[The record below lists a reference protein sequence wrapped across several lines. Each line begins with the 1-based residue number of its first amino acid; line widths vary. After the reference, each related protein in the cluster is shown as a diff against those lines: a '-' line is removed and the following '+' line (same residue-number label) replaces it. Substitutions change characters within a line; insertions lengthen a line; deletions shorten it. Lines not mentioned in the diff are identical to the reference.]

1 MNYRVT
7 PIPAEVASAVRETL
21 LSPQYKSLTAIVS
34 LANGYGP
41 CRSCLRVFDQG
52 TDYRIYFTYN
62 SFDGRS
68 SLPDPGPVFVHQN
81 ECTRFTGE
89 GIPDDLLQL
98 PVLLEA
104 FGEESRLHVREPMDA
119 GRVHSQIDA
128 LFADS
133 AVRFINMRNAEAGCF
148 IATIER
154 T

>member
-104 FGEESRLHVREPMDA
+104 FGEVDPPKILEQGKRDGVIECHAQVCSGHHRPKAVHPTRCRE
-119 GRVHSQIDA
+119 
-128 LFADS
+128 L
-133 AVRFINMRNAEAGCF
+133 
-148 IATIER
+148 
-154 T
+154 